1 MISAGV
7 DGYVSLEV
15 SPSLARDSE
24 GTALEGKRLYEL
36 LDRPNVMIKVPA
48 TPEGIPAVRRLVGQG
63 INVNVTLIFS
73 VRHYEAVVQAY
84 LSGLEDLLK
93 RGGKHGYSRCYGP
106 VPVPIIP
113 SIPILCISISS
124 SVRIRS
130 TQCPRL
136 H

>member
-63 INVNVTLIFS
+63 INETSRLFFQLDTMRRWSRPIYPVWKICS
-73 VRHYEAVVQAY
+73 SA
-84 LSGLEDLLK
+84 
-93 RGGKHGYSRCYGP
+93 GG
-106 VPVPIIP
+106 
-113 SIPILCISISS
+113 
-124 SVRIRS
+124 S
-130 TQCPRL
+130 TGTAGAMGQYRYQ
-136 H
+136 